1 MAKIYS
7 KKPTHSND
15 FKPKTET
22 ISFILNFSKAIK
34 VSAYNGLKFETILN

>member
-1 MAKIYS
+1 MAKLYTQ
-7 KKPTHSND
+7 KPSNSNT

-22 ISFILNFSKAIK
+22 ISFILNFSKAFK